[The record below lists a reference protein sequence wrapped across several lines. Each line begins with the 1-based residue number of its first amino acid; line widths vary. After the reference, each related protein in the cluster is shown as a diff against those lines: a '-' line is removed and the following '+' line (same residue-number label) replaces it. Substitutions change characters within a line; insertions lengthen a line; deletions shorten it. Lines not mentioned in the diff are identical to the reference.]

1 MPLVKREVSPVRLAA
16 RPSCWGT
23 ADSGEEVTLRGEYDL
38 TAVTNVTLCGALRQ
52 LASLVTAAQDVS
64 QELQEEL
71 GKISNRSSSLAAR
84 LAALEGRVAAHNPRA
99 VPVPVGKGVGKEGG
113 RAGGNRYW
121 GRVVV
126 VVVVDCA
133 FNDFLDSMTQTR
145 AQLIGVIMG
154 GSRVMSE
161 GRSDS
166 VIADV

>member
-64 QELQEEL
+64 LELQEEL

-99 VPVPVGKGVGKEGG
+99 VPVREYCHCLPCVGCPCLLLPATGLICMYLVSLVQGENNSWLTRGYGKVFMV
-113 RAGGNRYW
+113 N
-121 GRVVV
+121 
-126 VVVVDCA
+126 
-133 FNDFLDSMTQTR
+133 L
-145 AQLIGVIMG
+145 
-154 GSRVMSE
+154 
-161 GRSDS
+161 
-166 VIADV
+166 